1 MLKEIWSLLRPLDI
15 LLLLTL
21 SLLALLSNLG
31 LLGAAA
37 WLISS
42 AALQPPLYALTLG
55 ITAVRALGIG
65 RALLRYGE
73 RYFTHKSAFAV
84 LAALRLRLYDTA
96 SQLADFPQAIKTKG
110 TLLHDMLTGA
120 DILRDFLLRGLLP
133 PLTLLLA
140 VLLVSLLLNP
150 YLSYGGVFIL
160 PVLYLIHCLPLWIKP
175 KPHNSSHYRSQL
187 LDFAQGSHELSRAGS
202 LDIAVSRLDQTA
214 KHWQKNLFRD
224 KTRTD
229 RIDFLLGLLRIFA
242 FLYLFILLLTA
253 LQQKQ
258 MDGIT
263 LCTYLLVLLA
273 LLNEFAALPA
283 ATRHFRQAQEAA
295 GWLSPHS
302 AGTPAS
308 THSPDDN
315 NLLAVSNLEF
325 HYPQG
330 LPIFSAL
337 NFSLTAGCHTA
348 IIGDSGSGKT
358 TLACLL
364 AGLWAPTQGR
374 ICYASSVHPCVCT
387 IPQGSFLFAG
397 SIRENF
403 LRLHPAITEAE
414 IQQALQT
421 AQFTTVVQKLPQGLD
436 TPLGENA
443 CYLSGGERNRLISAL
458 ILASSAP
465 ILLFDEPT
473 AGLDLPKANKL
484 LDAILKRADQTRQTV
499 IIITHDLPQL
509 SRFSQVIRLTPSQT

>member
-15 LLLLTL
+15 LLLLLL

-73 RYFTHKSAFAV
+73 RYFTHKNAFAV

-96 SQLADFPQAIKTKG
+96 SHLADFPQAAKTKG
-110 TLLHDMLTGA
+110 TLLHDILTGA

-140 VLLVSLLLNP
+140 VLLVTLLLSP
-150 YLSYGGVFIL
+150 YLSYGIFIL
-160 PVLYLIHCLPLWIKP
+160 PILYLSHCLPLWISP
-175 KPHNSSHYRSQL
+175 QQSNSSHYRSQL

-202 LDIAVSRLDQTA
+202 LNVAVTQLDQTA

-224 KTRTD
+224 KTRTN

-242 FLYLFILLLTA
+242 FLWLFILLLTA

-258 MDGIT
+258 LNGIS
-263 LCTYLLVLLA
+263 LCTWLLVLLA

-283 ATRHFRQAQEAA
+283 AARHFRQAQKSAN
-295 GWLSPHS
+295 WLSPHAASPAPS
-302 AGTPAS
+302 AATLA
-308 THSPDDN
+308 T
-315 NLLAVSNLEF
+315 NLLTVSDLEF

-330 LPIFSAL
+330 LPVFSAL
-337 NFSLTAGCHTA
+337 NFSLSPGCHTA
-348 IIGDSGSGKT
+348 IVGDSGSGKT

-364 AGLWAPTQGR
+364 AGLWAPTKGSIHYGSAVR
-374 ICYASSVHPCVCT
+374 PFICT

-403 LRLHPAITEAE
+403 LRLHPAITADE

-421 AQFTTVVQKLPQGLD
+421 AQLTAVWQKLPHGLD

-443 CYLSGGERNRLISAL
+443 CHLSGGERNRLASAL

-465 ILLFDEPT
+465 VLLFDEPT

-484 LDAILKRADQTRQTV
+484 LDAILKRADQTGQTV

>member
-15 LLLLTL
+15 LLLLLL

-73 RYFTHKSAFAV
+73 RYFTHKNAFAV

-96 SQLADFPQAIKTKG
+96 SHLADFPQAAKTKG

-120 DILRDFLLRGLLP
+120 DILRNFLLRGLLP

-140 VLLVSLLLNP
+140 VLLVTLLLSP
-150 YLSYGGVFIL
+150 YLSYGIFIL
-160 PVLYLIHCLPLWIKP
+160 PILYLSHCLPLWISP
-175 KPHNSSHYRSQL
+175 QQSNSSHYRSQL

-202 LDIAVSRLDQTA
+202 LNIAVTQLDQTA

-224 KTRTD
+224 KTRTN

-242 FLYLFILLLTA
+242 FLWLFILLLMT
-253 LQQKQ
+253 LQQEQ
-258 MDGIT
+258 LNGIT
-263 LCTYLLVLLA
+263 VCTWLLVLLA

-283 ATRHFRQAQEAA
+283 AARHFRQAQNATD
-295 GWLSPHS
+295 WLRPHS
-302 AGTPAS
+302 ADNTAS
-308 THSPDDN
+308 ATSSDAN
-315 NLLAVSNLEF
+315 NLLTVSNLGF
-325 HYPQG
+325 HYPHG

-337 NFSLTAGCHTA
+337 NFSLSPGSHTA
-348 IIGDSGSGKT
+348 IVGDSGCGKT

-364 AGLWAPTQGR
+364 AGLWAPTQGS
-374 ICYASSVHPCVCT
+374 ICYSSSDRPFVCT
-387 IPQGSFLFAG
+387 IPQGSFLFAD

-403 LRLHPAITEAE
+403 LRLHPAISEAE
-414 IQQALQT
+414 IRQALQA
-421 AQFTTVVQKLPQGLD
+421 AQLAAVCAKLPQGLD

-443 CYLSGGERNRLISAL
+443 CHLSGGERNRLASAL

-465 ILLFDEPT
+465 VLLFDEPA

-484 LDAILKRADQTRQTV
+484 LDAILKRADQTGQTI

>member
-15 LLLLTL
+15 LLLLLL

-96 SQLADFPQAIKTKG
+96 SHLADFPQAAKTKG

-140 VLLVSLLLNP
+140 VLLVTLLLSP
-150 YLSYGGVFIL
+150 YLSYGIFIL
-160 PVLYLIHCLPLWIKP
+160 PILYLSHCLPLWISP
-175 KPHNSSHYRSQL
+175 QQSNSSHYRNQL

-202 LDIAVSRLDQTA
+202 LNIAVTQLDQTA

-224 KTRTD
+224 KTRTN

-242 FLYLFILLLTA
+242 FLWLFILLLTA

-258 MDGIT
+258 IDGIS

-283 ATRHFRQAQEAA
+283 AARHFRQAQNAA

-302 AGTPAS
+302 ADTS
-308 THSPDDN
+308 TSTNSPDVH
-315 NLLAVSNLEF
+315 NLLTVSALEF

-330 LPIFSAL
+330 LPVFSAL
-337 NFSLTAGCHTA
+337 NFSLSPGCHTA
-348 IIGDSGSGKT
+348 IVGDSGSGKT

-364 AGLWAPTQGR
+364 AGLWAPTKGSIHYGSAVR
-374 ICYASSVHPCVCT
+374 PFICT
-387 IPQGSFLFAG
+387 IPQGSFLFSG

-403 LRLHPAITEAE
+403 LRLHPAITEDE
-414 IQQALQT
+414 IQQALQA
-421 AQFTTVVQKLPQGLD
+421 AQLTTVWQKLPQGLD

-443 CYLSGGERNRLISAL
+443 CHLSGGERNRLASAL

-465 ILLFDEPT
+465 VLLFDEPT

-484 LDAILKRADQTRQTV
+484 LDAILKRADQTGQTI

-509 SRFSQVIRLTPSQT
+509 FRFSQVIQLTPSQT

>member
-15 LLLLTL
+15 LLLLLL

-73 RYFTHKSAFAV
+73 RYFTHKNAFSV
-84 LAALRLRLYDTA
+84 LAELRLRLYDTA
-96 SQLADFPQAIKTKG
+96 NHLASFPQAAKTKG

-120 DILRDFLLRGLLP
+120 EILRDFLLRGLLP

-140 VLLVSLLLNP
+140 VLLITLLLSP
-150 YLSYGGVFIL
+150 YLSYGIFIL
-160 PVLYLIHCLPLWIKP
+160 PILYLSHCLPLWLSP
-175 KPHNSSHYRSQL
+175 QQSSSSHYRSQL

-202 LDIAVSRLDQTA
+202 LNVAVTQLDQTA

-224 KTRTD
+224 KTRTN

-242 FLYLFILLLTA
+242 FLWLFILLLTA

-258 MDGIT
+258 IDGIT

-283 ATRHFRQAQEAA
+283 AARHFRQAQQSADWLRPHAA
-295 GWLSPHS
+295 PPSPN
-302 AGTPAS
+302 AAPLAT
-308 THSPDDN
+308 
-315 NLLAVSNLEF
+315 NLLTVSDLEF

-330 LPIFSAL
+330 LPVFSTL
-337 NFSLTAGCHTA
+337 SFSLSPGCHTA
-348 IIGDSGSGKT
+348 IVGDSGSGKT
-358 TLACLL
+358 TLASLL
-364 AGLWAPTQGR
+364 SGLWAPTKGSIHYGSAVR
-374 ICYASSVHPCVCT
+374 PFVCT

-403 LRLHPAITEAE
+403 LRLHPAITADE

-421 AQFTTVVQKLPQGLD
+421 AQLTAVWQKLPQGLD

-443 CYLSGGERNRLISAL
+443 CHLSGGERNRLASAL

-465 ILLFDEPT
+465 VLLFDEPT

-484 LDAILKRADQTRQTV
+484 LYAILKRADQTGQTV
-499 IIITHDLPQL
+499 VIITHDLPQL
-509 SRFSQVIRLTPSQT
+509 SRFSQIIRLTPSQS

>member
-15 LLLLTL
+15 LLLLSL
-21 SLLALLSNLG
+21 SLSALLSNLG

-55 ITAVRALGIG
+55 ITAVRALGIS

-96 SQLADFPQAIKTKG
+96 TQLAGFPQANKTKG

-133 PLTLLLA
+133 PLTLLSA
-140 VLLVSLLLNP
+140 VLLISLLLCP
-150 YLSYGGVFIL
+150 YLSYKGSFIL
-160 PVLYLIHCLPLWIKP
+160 PVLYLIHCLPWGISQKSP
-175 KPHNSSHYRSQL
+175 DSSHYRNQL

-202 LDIAVSRLDQTA
+202 LDIAVSQLDQTA
-214 KHWQKNLFRD
+214 KHWQKKVSHD
-224 KTRTD
+224 KARVN

-242 FLYLFILLLTA
+242 FLGLFVLLLAA

-258 MDGIT
+258 LDGIT
-263 LCTYLLVLLA
+263 LCVWLLILLA
-273 LLNEFAALPA
+273 LLNEFSTMPKAVC
-283 ATRHFRQAQEAA
+283 HFRQAQNAA
-295 GWLSPHS
+295 GWLHS
-302 AGTPAS
+302 QPMDTPANITPRTS
-308 THSPDDN
+308 
-315 NLLAVSNLEF
+315 NLLTVSDLSF

-337 NFSLTAGCHTA
+337 NFSLSSGCHTA

-364 AGLWAPTQGR
+364 AGLWPPTQGN
-374 ICYASSVHPCVCT
+374 ICYASSVRPFVCT
-387 IPQGSFLFAG
+387 IPQGSFLFAN

-403 LRLHPAITEAE
+403 LRLHPSITEE
-414 IQQALQT
+414 EMRQALHT
-421 AQFTTVVQKLPQGLD
+421 AQLTAVLQKLPQDLD

-443 CYLSGGERNRLISAL
+443 CHLSGGERNRLVSAL

-473 AGLDLPKANKL
+473 AGLNLSKADAL
-484 LDAILKRADQTRQTV
+484 LNAILKRADRTGQTV
-499 IIITHDLPQL
+499 IVITHDLPQL

>member
-15 LLLLTL
+15 LLLLLL

-73 RYFTHKSAFAV
+73 RYFTHKNAFSV
-84 LAALRLRLYDTA
+84 LAELRLRLYDTA
-96 SQLADFPQAIKTKG
+96 NHLASFPQAAKTKG

-120 DILRDFLLRGLLP
+120 EILRDFLLRGLLP

-140 VLLVSLLLNP
+140 VLLVTLLLSP
-150 YLSYGGVFIL
+150 YLSYGIFIL
-160 PVLYLIHCLPLWIKP
+160 PILYLSHCLPLWLSP
-175 KPHNSSHYRSQL
+175 QQSNSSHYRSQL
-187 LDFAQGSHELSRAGS
+187 LDFSQGSHELSRAGS
-202 LDIAVSRLDQTA
+202 LNVAVTQLDQTA

-224 KTRTD
+224 KTRTNQ
-229 RIDFLLGLLRIFA
+229 IDFLLGLLRIFA
-242 FLYLFILLLTA
+242 FLWLFILLLTA

-258 MDGIT
+258 LDGIR
-263 LCTYLLVLLA
+263 LCTWLLLLLA
-273 LLNEFAALPA
+273 LLNEFASLPA
-283 ATRHFRQAQEAA
+283 TARHFRQAQQSADWLRPHAA
-295 GWLSPHS
+295 PPSPNV
-302 AGTPAS
+302 APLAT
-308 THSPDDN
+308 
-315 NLLAVSNLEF
+315 NLLTVSDLEF

-330 LPIFSAL
+330 LPVFSTL
-337 NFSLTAGCHTA
+337 SFSLSPGCHTA
-348 IIGDSGSGKT
+348 IVGDSGSGKT
-358 TLACLL
+358 TLASLL
-364 AGLWAPTQGR
+364 AGLWAPTKGSIHYDSAVR
-374 ICYASSVHPCVCT
+374 PFICT

-403 LRLHPAITEAE
+403 LRLHPAITEE
-414 IQQALQT
+414 EMQQALQAAQLT
-421 AQFTTVVQKLPQGLD
+421 AVWQKLPQGLD

-443 CYLSGGERNRLISAL
+443 CHLSGGERNRLASAL

-465 ILLFDEPT
+465 VLLFDEPT

-484 LDAILKRADQTRQTV
+484 LDAILKRADQTGQTV

-509 SRFSQVIRLTPSQT
+509 SRFSQVIQLTPSQT

>member
-15 LLLLTL
+15 LLLLLL

-73 RYFTHKSAFAV
+73 RYFTHKNAFSV
-84 LAALRLRLYDTA
+84 LAELRLRLYDTA
-96 SQLADFPQAIKTKG
+96 NHLASFPQAAKTKG

-120 DILRDFLLRGLLP
+120 YILRDFLLRGLLP

-140 VLLVSLLLNP
+140 VLLVTLLLSP
-150 YLSYGGVFIL
+150 YLSYGIFIL
-160 PVLYLIHCLPLWIKP
+160 PILYLSHCLPLWLSP
-175 KPHNSSHYRSQL
+175 QQSSSSHYRSQL

-202 LDIAVSRLDQTA
+202 LDVATAQLDRAA
-214 KHWQKNLFRD
+214 KHWQGHVFHD
-224 KTRTD
+224 KTRTN

-242 FLYLFILLLTA
+242 FLWLFILLLTA

-258 MDGIT
+258 LDGIR
-263 LCTYLLVLLA
+263 LCTWLLLLLA

-283 ATRHFRQAQEAA
+283 AARHFRQAQQSADWLRPHAA
-295 GWLSPHS
+295 PPSPN
-302 AGTPAS
+302 AAPLAT
-308 THSPDDN
+308 
-315 NLLAVSNLEF
+315 NLLTVSDLEF

-330 LPIFSAL
+330 LPVFSTL
-337 NFSLTAGCHTA
+337 SFSLSPGCHTA
-348 IIGDSGSGKT
+348 IVGDSGSGKT
-358 TLACLL
+358 TLASLL
-364 AGLWAPTQGR
+364 SGLWAPTKGSIHYGSAVR
-374 ICYASSVHPCVCT
+374 PFVCT

-403 LRLHPAITEAE
+403 LRLHPAITEE
-414 IQQALQT
+414 EMQQALQAAQLT
-421 AQFTTVVQKLPQGLD
+421 AVWQKLPQGLD
-436 TPLGENA
+436 TPLGENT
-443 CYLSGGERNRLISAL
+443 CHLSGGERNRLISAL

-465 ILLFDEPT
+465 VLLFDEPT

-484 LDAILKRADQTRQTV
+484 LDAILKRADQTGQTV

-509 SRFSQVIRLTPSQT
+509 SRFSQVIQLTPSQT